1 VVLLGWRGE
10 EEEEQDKGEM
20 GDGEERDLGMKM
32 MDILVDQEASLEDI
46 QTEAMRGIGIG
57 LQLTGSGG
65 RG

>member
-1 VVLLGWRGE
+1 MFLLGWRGE

-46 QTEAMRGIGIG
+46 QTEAMRG
-57 LQLTGSGG
+57 
-65 RG
+65 